1 MRRSLSIVIILSVV
15 ALLSGCIISTTPKD
29 NPVVLLPGQAKTF
42 TINVFPQPAKYA
54 WYVGGN
60 VVPGA
65 TGNSLVYIIKELTMP
80 GLGNWQFTPPLLD
93 DFQLPRPGT
102 VWSRGFAFLGSP
114 SSRLPWR
121 TKT

>member
-60 VVPGA
+60 VVPG
-65 TGNSLVYIIKELTMP
+65 
-80 GLGNWQFTPPLLD
+80 
-93 DFQLPRPGT
+93 T
-102 VWSRGFAFLGSP
+102 VWSSQQVRNAFLCFTL
-114 SSRLPWR
+114 SRVQDSAEAAAAAYNLYWVFQPQ
-121 TKT
+121 